1 MAKRDVSP
9 DCTHEISQSGAYSF
23 FWVSIMQHVEFSPMV
38 GINKAWGYQPRSTVI
53 SVAATKGRDRT
64 KYTSNPTKTSLHGY
78 ESWGPVGVSD
88 YIIYHQKLGAKLCW
102 LAAHKSGDHAIRD
115 VGDHFC
121 LAWKYAL
128 KLAVRGPMAQL
139 LSHHLAQT
147 PQLCHG
153 LQQGQNVLQ
162 LEVSRAAGLKL
173 LLHTPRSSTLAME
186 DTEDTPY
193 IIIIINNNNILLLYI
208 IYIIYI

>member
-88 YIIYHQKLGAKLCW
+88 YIIYIIRSWVRNSAGW
-102 LAAHKSGDHAIRD
+102 LLTRVEITPSG
-115 VGDHFC
+115 
-121 LAWKYAL
+121 
-128 KLAVRGPMAQL
+128 M
-139 LSHHLAQT
+139 
-147 PQLCHG
+147 
-153 LQQGQNVLQ
+153 
-162 LEVSRAAGLKL
+162 LEITSVSPGST
-173 LLHTPRSSTLAME
+173 HSNWQSVVPWRSF
-186 DTEDTPY
+186 
-193 IIIIINNNNILLLYI
+193 
-208 IYIIYI
+208 

>member
-23 FWVSIMQHVEFSPMV
+23 FLLVSIMQHVEFSPMV
-38 GINKAWGYQPRSTVI
+38 GINTAWGYQPRSTVI

-121 LAWKYAL
+121 LAWKYE
-128 KLAVRGPMAQL
+128 VRTQTGSPWSHGAAR

-147 PQLCHG
+147 PLCHG

-162 LEVSRAAGLKL
+162 LDWSAGQ
-173 LLHTPRSSTLAME
+173 RG
-186 DTEDTPY
+186 
-193 IIIIINNNNILLLYI
+193 
-208 IYIIYI
+208 